1 MPSSTAVQIL
11 KLRFAVRKP
20 GPVTGEKR
28 VQKNLSVLK
37 TDARRLEALAAREQ
51 LTQARVLSLA
61 LDAFELVYGAL
72 EAQAPANDR

>member
-1 MPSSTAVQIL
+1 MPSSTALHIL
-11 KLRFAVRKP
+11 KLRFAARKP

-61 LDAFELVYGAL
+61 LDAFEVVHGPLR
-72 EAQAPANDR
+72 AQAPANDP